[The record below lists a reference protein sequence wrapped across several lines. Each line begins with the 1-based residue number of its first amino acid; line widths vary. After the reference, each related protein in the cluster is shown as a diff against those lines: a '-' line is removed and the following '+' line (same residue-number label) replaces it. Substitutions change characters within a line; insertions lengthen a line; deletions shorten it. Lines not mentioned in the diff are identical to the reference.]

1 MVSAFSIYKGM
12 KIPQILLRNLGMI
25 EDFCH
30 CFQVNNAAKKAKVQ
44 FSKDTKGDF
53 SGKSKNSNSHCMV
66 KTYWSRYLLPT

>member
-1 MVSAFSIYKGM
+1 M
-12 KIPQILLRNLGMI
+12 KIPQILLRKLGMI

-53 SGKSKNSNSHCMV
+53 SGKSKKFKLSLYGKDLLVQISTFSRFRESNN
-66 KTYWSRYLLPT
+66 KL